1 MNTLQLPDFALVT
14 LYALGLRQLLF
25 EYKKT
30 AFIRDFLLTTPLA
43 ELAKC
48 VYCQAIECAIAVLFL
63 RQYIEPVFVV
73 LAVGL
78 VAIAIDS
85 KIFTAIIEME
95 KLRSP
100 HHENE
105 SQNESKVNGEIDKA

>member
-1 MNTLQLPDFALVT
+1 MNTLQLPDFVLLT
-14 LYALGLRQLLF
+14 LYTFGLRQLVF

-30 AFIRDFLLTTPLA
+30 AFIRHFLSNTPIA

-63 RQYIEPVFVV
+63 RQYIEPVFAV
-73 LAVGL
+73 LAVGF

-85 KIFTAIIEME
+85 IVYTAIMRME
-95 KLRSP
+95 NLRSP
-100 HHENE
+100 PNE
-105 SQNESKVNGEIDKA
+105 DQSKDESKAECSDED

>member
-1 MNTLQLPDFALVT
+1 MNTLQLPDFVLVT
-14 LYALGLRQLLF
+14 LYAFGLRQLVF

-30 AFIRDFLLTTPLA
+30 AFIRNFLLNTPIA

-73 LAVGL
+73 LAVGF

-85 KIFTAIIEME
+85 KIYSAIIEME
-95 KLRSP
+95 NLR
-100 HHENE
+100 NT
-105 SQNESKVNGEIDKA
+105 QNEDESKDKSEVESNNED

>member
-1 MNTLQLPDFALVT
+1 MNTLQLSDFALVT
-14 LYALGLRQLLF
+14 LYAFGLRQLVF

-30 AFIRDFLLTTPLA
+30 AFIRNFLLNTPIA

-85 KIFTAIIEME
+85 KIYSAIIEME
-95 KLRSP
+95 TLRSP
-100 HHENE
+100 PNE
-105 SQNESKVNGEIDKA
+105 DRSKDKSEVERSIES

>member
-14 LYALGLRQLLF
+14 LYALGLRQLVF

-30 AFIRDFLLTTPLA
+30 AFIRDFLLNTPIA
-43 ELAKC
+43 ELVKC

-73 LAVGL
+73 LAVGF

-85 KIFTAIIEME
+85 KIYSAIIEME
-95 KLRSP
+95 ILRSP
-100 HHENE
+100 QDEDRSKDE
-105 SQNESKVNGEIDKA
+105 SEVKSGDED